1 MRWIA
6 AMVTE
11 CHRILVRGGV
21 YLYPADKRKAYQ
33 SGRLRLVYEASPVAF
48 LIEQAG
54 GKAFDGKTPIMDI
67 MPQAIHQKTPLIF
80 GSAAEVDR
88 IARYKADPNT
98 EFERSPLFGRRGLL
112 RV

>member
-1 MRWIA
+1 
-6 AMVTE
+6 
-11 CHRILVRGGV
+11 
-21 YLYPADKRKAYQ
+21 
-33 SGRLRLVYEASPVAF
+33 
-48 LIEQAG
+48 
-54 GKAFDGKTPIMDI
+54 MDI